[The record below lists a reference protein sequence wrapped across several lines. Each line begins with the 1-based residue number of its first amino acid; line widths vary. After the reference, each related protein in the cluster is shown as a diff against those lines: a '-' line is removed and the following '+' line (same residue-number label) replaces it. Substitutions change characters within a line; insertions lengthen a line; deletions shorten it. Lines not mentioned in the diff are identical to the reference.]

1 MNKQE
6 YWDLREKIGFTV
18 DLYRYAKT
26 VGEIIDAYPILKK
39 MSLEDV
45 EQWLKDRQFK
55 IDQEIQEELVDGESK
70 KEEREIKELNE
81 AIEELSKKLS
91 NNIDIQFNEY
101 DEETYR
107 QKYAIQANLYDWI
120 SKISDSIDH
129 EANTSDDTRHID
141 LNDKWE
147 MTFDTSLLSLF
158 RPDLFKVELKPV
170 EPMTLPVNPDY
181 EKEFLTIPKN
191 KIDNTDE
198 HR

>member
-1 MNKQE
+1 MNRQE
-6 YWDLREKIGFTV
+6 YWNIREKIGFTV

-39 MSLEDV
+39 MTLEDV
-45 EQWLKDRQFK
+45 EQWLKDRQFR
-55 IDQEIQEELVDGESK
+55 IDQEIENELVDGESI
-70 KEEREIKELNE
+70 KEKQMIKELNE
-81 AIEELSKKLS
+81 AISEMSEKLS
-91 NNIDIQFNEY
+91 TNNIDIQFNELNNDQVY
-101 DEETYR
+101 
-107 QKYAIQANLYDWI
+107 QIQANLYDWI

-129 EANTSDDTRHID
+129 ETNTSDDTRHID

-158 RPDLFKVELKPV
+158 RPDLFKVKLTPV

-198 HR
+198 HS

>member
-1 MNKQE
+1 MNRQE
-6 YWDLREKIGFTV
+6 YWNIREKIGFTV

-39 MSLEDV
+39 MTLEDV
-45 EQWLKDRQFK
+45 EQWLKDRQFR
-55 IDQEIQEELVDGESK
+55 IDQEIENELVDGESI
-70 KEEREIKELNE
+70 KEKQMIKELNE
-81 AIEELSKKLS
+81 AISEMSEKLS
-91 NNIDIQFNEY
+91 TNNIDIQFNELNNDQVY
-101 DEETYR
+101 
-107 QKYAIQANLYDWI
+107 QIQANLYDWI

-129 EANTSDDTRHID
+129 ETNTSDDTRHID

-170 EPMTLPVNPDY
+170 KPMTLPVNPDY

>member
-18 DLYRYAKT
+18 DLYRYAKN

-39 MSLEDV
+39 MTLEDV

-55 IDQEIQEELVDGESK
+55 IDQEIQEELVDGKSK

-81 AIEELSKKLS
+81 SIEDLSKKLS
-91 NNIDIQFNEY
+91 NNIDIQFNELNNDQVY
-101 DEETYR
+101 
-107 QKYAIQANLYDWI
+107 QIQTNIYDWI
-120 SKISDSIDH
+120 SKISDSIDY
-129 EANTSDDTRHID
+129 ETNTSDDTRHID

-158 RPDLFKVELKPV
+158 RPDLFKVKLTPV

-198 HR
+198 HS

>member
-18 DLYRYAKT
+18 DLYRYAKN

-55 IDQEIQEELVDGESK
+55 IDQEIQEELVDGKSK

-81 AIEELSKKLS
+81 AIEDLSKKLS
-91 NNIDIQFNEY
+91 NNIDIQFNELNNDQVY
-101 DEETYR
+101 
-107 QKYAIQANLYDWI
+107 QIQTNIYDWI
-120 SKISDSIDH
+120 SKISDSIDY
-129 EANTSDDTRHID
+129 ETNTSDDTRHID
-141 LNDKWE
+141 LSDKWE

-158 RPDLFKVELKPV
+158 RPDLFKVKLTPV

>member
-1 MNKQE
+1 MNRQE
-6 YWDLREKIGFTV
+6 YWNIREKIGFTV

-39 MSLEDV
+39 MTLEDV
-45 EQWLKDRQFK
+45 EQWLKDRQFR
-55 IDQEIQEELVDGESK
+55 IDQEIENELVDGESI

-81 AIEELSKKLS
+81 AIEDLSKKLS
-91 NNIDIQFNEY
+91 NNIDIQFNELNNDQVY
-101 DEETYR
+101 
-107 QKYAIQANLYDWI
+107 QIQTNIYDWI
-120 SKISDSIDH
+120 SKISDSIDY
-129 EANTSDDTRHID
+129 ETNTSDDTRHID
-141 LNDKWE
+141 LSDKWE

-158 RPDLFKVELKPV
+158 RPDLFKVKLTPV

-198 HR
+198 HS

>member
-1 MNKQE
+1 MNRQE
-6 YWDLREKIGFTV
+6 YWNIREKIGFTV

-39 MSLEDV
+39 MTLEDV
-45 EQWLKDRQFK
+45 EQWLKDRQFR
-55 IDQEIQEELVDGESK
+55 IDQEIENELVDGESI

-81 AIEELSKKLS
+81 AIEDLSKKLS
-91 NNIDIQFNEY
+91 NNIDIQFNELNNDQVY
-101 DEETYR
+101 
-107 QKYAIQANLYDWI
+107 QIQTNIYDWI

-129 EANTSDDTRHID
+129 ETNTSDDTRHID
-141 LNDKWE
+141 LSDKWE

-158 RPDLFKVELKPV
+158 RPDLFKVKLTPV

-198 HR
+198 HS

>member
-18 DLYRYAKT
+18 DLYRYAKN

-81 AIEELSKKLS
+81 AIEEISKKLS

-129 EANTSDDTRHID
+129 ETNTSDDTRHID
-141 LNDKWE
+141 LSDKWE
-147 MTFDTSLLSLF
+147 ITFDPSLLSMF
-158 RPDLFKVELKPV
+158 RPDLFKVKLTPV
-170 EPMTLPVNPDY
+170 ESMTLPVS
-181 EKEFLTIPKN
+181 KN
-191 KIDNTDE
+191 ETDKDE

>member
-18 DLYRYAKT
+18 DLYRYAKN

-55 IDQEIQEELVDGESK
+55 IDQEIQEELVDGKSK

-81 AIEELSKKLS
+81 AIEDLSKKLS
-91 NNIDIQFNEY
+91 NNIDIQFNELNNDQVY
-101 DEETYR
+101 
-107 QKYAIQANLYDWI
+107 QIQTNIYDWI
-120 SKISDSIDH
+120 SKISDSIDY
-129 EANTSDDTRHID
+129 ETNTSDDTRHID
-141 LNDKWE
+141 LSDKWE

-158 RPDLFKVELKPV
+158 RPDLFKVKLTPV

-198 HR
+198 HS

>member
-18 DLYRYAKT
+18 DLYRYAKN

-81 AIEELSKKLS
+81 AIEEISKKLS
-91 NNIDIQFNEY
+91 NNIDIQFNELNNDQVY
-101 DEETYR
+101 
-107 QKYAIQANLYDWI
+107 QIQANIYDWI
-120 SKISDSIDH
+120 SKISDSIDY
-129 EANTSDDTRHID
+129 ETNTSDDTRHID
-141 LNDKWE
+141 LSDKWE
-147 MTFDTSLLSLF
+147 ITFDPSLLSMF
-158 RPDLFKVELKPV
+158 RPDLFKVKFKPV

-198 HR
+198 HC